1 MNVLKAIRAKLIG
14 DAAVKELLPG
24 NQCYAVVAPQGAAM
38 PFVVLS
44 VVGNDPNDTKSGV
57 SDVDAFRI
65 QIDSY
70 ALTYDG
76 CQDLDEKCRTVID
89 KYMGPSIDDIN
100 IDGVRYLSSLDFF
113 ENDPQ
118 EYRRSSD
125 YTVRIKY
132 S

>member
-1 MNVLKAIRAKLIG
+1 MNALKAIRAKLIG
-14 DAAVKELLPG
+14 DAAVEALIGAKCYPG
-24 NQCYAVVAPQGAAM
+24 VAPQKAAV

-70 ALTYDG
+70 AASYDG
-76 CQDLDEKCRTVID
+76 CQDLDRKCRTAID
-89 KYMGPSIDDIN
+89 KYMGTSSGIY
-100 IDGVRYLSSLDFF
+100 IDGVRYLSSQDFF

-125 YTVRIKY
+125 YTVRIK
-132 S
+132 